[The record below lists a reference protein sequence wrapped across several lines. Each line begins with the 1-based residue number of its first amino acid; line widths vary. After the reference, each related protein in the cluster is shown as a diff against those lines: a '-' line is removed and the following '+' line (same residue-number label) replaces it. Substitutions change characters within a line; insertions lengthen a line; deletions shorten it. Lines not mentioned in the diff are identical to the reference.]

1 MSSMT
6 DTFSPPAL
14 LDRFAAIVGAK
25 HVLTD
30 PDAMFPFV
38 TEQRDLY
45 TGRALCVLRPGSVD
59 EVSAL
64 VALCNQTGTPLVPQ
78 GGNTGLV
85 GGGLPDASGR
95 EVLIT
100 LKRLDRVREVDIHSN
115 TMTVEAG
122 VTLANAQAAAEE

>member
-1 MSSMT
+1 MPNST
-6 DTFSPPAL
+6 DTIAPSAL

-25 HVLTD
+25 NVLTD
-30 PDAMFPFV
+30 PDAAFPYV

-45 TGRALCVLRPGSVD
+45 PGRALCVLRPGSVA

-64 VALCNQTGTPLVPQ
+64 LALCNETGTPVVPQ

-85 GGGLPDASGR
+85 GGGVPDASGK

-100 LKRLDRVREVDIHSN
+100 LKR
-115 TMTVEAG
+115 
-122 VTLANAQAAAEE
+122 